1 MGKLAI
7 LVTCKKV
14 LEVGQKQ
21 FSNDP
26 YISVADLYQVKSDQL
41 LGFTIKQIG
50 TLHSEKVQELYFS
63 SVGNI
68 FCTIDKDSATRFSL
82 NFFMINRISNEGQTN
97 TAVTQI
103 TAKGSKITGEKKI
116 AAVEDTYEFRKTARY
131 DILDKKW
138 IAKWDEE
145 GRYFVL
151 YGKKS
156 SNFDKAAKN
165 VKFFNMFGELLQ
177 MFSDV

>member
-1 MGKLAI
+1 
-7 LVTCKKV
+7 
-14 LEVGQKQ
+14 
-21 FSNDP
+21 
-26 YISVADLYQVKSDQL
+26 
-41 LGFTIKQIG
+41 
-50 TLHSEKVQELYFS
+50 
-63 SVGNI
+63 
-68 FCTIDKDSATRFSL
+68 
-82 NFFMINRISNEGQTN
+82 MINRISNEGQTN

-103 TAKGSKITGEKKI
+103 TAKGTKLTGEKKI

-145 GRYFVL
+145 GRYFL
-151 YGKKS
+151 LHGKKC

-177 MFSDV
+177 MYSDVQNLE